1 MTRSQPCGTTL
12 IRPLTAYLNMNNP
25 NQCEVCGGLL
35 QTDDE
40 KRTRVHPSC
49 GPQYNGQ
56 EVIAWPTADGLWMAY
71 IEAMGCWFPLR
82 AMALRDDLDSKNPN
96 PPVLAIVAQFPESE
110 TSWPFTFRQC
120 HPAKRWRRPTD
131 EEKEKAMKFYGI
143 KDLQAANEEVRAK
156 YPLPR
161 CKHGQAMRDHGGELL
176 RPTCGCKLE
185 DYILDAVFA
194 PIQ

>member
-1 MTRSQPCGTTL
+1 MTKRH
-12 IRPLTAYLNMNNP
+12 
-25 NQCEVCGGLL
+25 QCSVCGGLL

-40 KRTRVHPSC
+40 KRTGFHAGC
-49 GPQYNGQ
+49 GPGCNSQDI
-56 EVIAWPTADGLWMAY
+56 IAWPNSDGLWMAFFDS
-71 IEAMGCWFPLR
+71 MGCWFPIRTL
-82 AMALRDDLDSKNPN
+82 ALRDDLDAKNPN
-96 PPVLAIVAQFPESE
+96 PPVLAIVAQFPESQ

-131 EEKEKAMKFYGI
+131 DERKKAQVFYGI
-143 KDLQAANEEVRAK
+143 GELHAANEEVSQK

-161 CKHGQAMRDHGGELL
+161 CKHGNAMRDHGGEVL
-176 RPTCGCKLE
+176 RPPCGCKLE